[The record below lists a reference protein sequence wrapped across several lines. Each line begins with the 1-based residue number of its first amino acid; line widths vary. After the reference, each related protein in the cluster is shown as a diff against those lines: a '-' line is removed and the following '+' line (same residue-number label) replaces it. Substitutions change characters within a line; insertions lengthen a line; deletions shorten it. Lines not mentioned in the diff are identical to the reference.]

1 MCTSSDLPQLRRTQI
16 LYFPSPPTY
25 FRRCR
30 HPRRATSASPTQ
42 KAGTL
47 TMSAPSEDFTCL
59 DEPPAPQ
66 STPLA
71 CVSQFSRFPTSH
83 YRDELLSRDRSTAA
97 GLPKSSVASG
107 ADHPQA
113 IENMVQP
120 RASPRRLQ
128 DLLRSASADA
138 LVAEEHENE
147 SHTQQ
152 QAQDSLTGRDR
163 PLLKRRPSLYE
174 DFKKNVYQRLHM
186 FSK

>member
-1 MCTSSDLPQLRRTQI
+1 
-16 LYFPSPPTY
+16 
-25 FRRCR
+25 
-30 HPRRATSASPTQ
+30 
-42 KAGTL
+42 
-47 TMSAPSEDFTCL
+47 MSAPSEDFTCL

-71 CVSQFSRFPTSH
+71 CVSHFSRFPTSH
-83 YRDELLSRDRSTAA
+83 YQDELLSRDISTGAA
-97 GLPKSSVASG
+97 VPKSSVGNSAE
-107 ADHPQA
+107 HPQA

-120 RASPRRLQ
+120 RAPPRRLHA
-128 DLLRSASADA
+128 LLHSTSADA

-152 QAQDSLTGRDR
+152 QAQDSLTGGDR